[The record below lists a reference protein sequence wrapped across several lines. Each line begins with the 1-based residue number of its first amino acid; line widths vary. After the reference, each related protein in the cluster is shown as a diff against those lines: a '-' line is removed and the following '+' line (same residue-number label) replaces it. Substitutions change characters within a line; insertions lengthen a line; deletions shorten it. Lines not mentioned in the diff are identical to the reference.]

1 MIERLFLAHL
11 HDIDESYTQH
21 AGHAFYIGL
30 RLLWSGFACLVHGL
44 LPGLF
49 MKTASNTLAD
59 IEQLMAR
66 RRELAQSGAGV
77 RLGSATMMENPSN

>member
-1 MIERLFLAHL
+1 MIDRLFTQHL
-11 HDIDESYTQH
+11 HDIDESYSQH

-30 RLLWSGFACLVHGL
+30 RLIVSGIACLVHGL

-59 IEQLMAR
+59 IHQLMAR
-66 RRELAQSGAGV
+66 RRELAQSGSAA